1 MLLDHSLD
9 DVLLDSSP
17 YVFHIKDLR
26 LCRLVI
32 KPLNII
38 RTSSATWCQ
47 SFYSHFIG
55 NLEWSYNVFILCWL
69 HHWGIIF
76 KKSTH
81 VYTSCLHTSHWT
93 QSITFTNPRLPQNPS
108 FVALH
113 SLRHQHRG
121 CPYASYPNLSF
132 QSLQSGVAYIISLWI
147 IPSPCSCHHA
157 SSEIA
162 SHCVI
167 CSHKMETAWD
177 ALSWKMHCSFLW
189 EHLCV
194 R

>member
-81 VYTSCLHTSHWT
+81 VYTSCLWTHFTLNSIYHIHKSQASTKSILCCIT
-93 QSITFTNPRLPQNPS
+93 QSSSSTSRMPL
-108 FVALH
+108 
-113 SLRHQHRG
+113 
-121 CPYASYPNLSF
+121 C
-132 QSLQSGVAYIISLWI
+132 IISE
-147 IPSPCSCHHA
+147 P
-157 SSEIA
+157 
-162 SHCVI
+162 
-167 CSHKMETAWD
+167 K
-177 ALSWKMHCSFLW
+177 LSVPAEWCGLYYFFVDNSITLLMPPRFLGDCKP
-189 EHLCV
+189 LCNLLS
-194 R
+194 